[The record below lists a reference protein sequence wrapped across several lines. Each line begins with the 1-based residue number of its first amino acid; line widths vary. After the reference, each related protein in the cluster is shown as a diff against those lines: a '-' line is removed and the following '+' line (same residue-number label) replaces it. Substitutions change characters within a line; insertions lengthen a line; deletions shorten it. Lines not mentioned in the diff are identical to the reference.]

1 MLMLVT
7 NYYRKPDPK
16 GGGGGMPPR
25 RLDGTNCDVSGGGAG
40 KALKGRAPPGS
51 AR

>member
-1 MLMLVT
+1 MFSWLL
-7 NYYRKPDPK
+7 NYYRKPDPN
-16 GGGGGMPPR
+16 GGGGGMPIGR
-25 RLDGTNCDVSGGGAG
+25 RGTSCDVSGGGAG

>member
-16 GGGGGMPPR
+16 GGGGGMPIGR
-25 RLDGTNCDVSGGGAG
+25 RGTSCDVSGGGAG